1 MAVRALTLPIDPALE
16 ELAIEAVGEA
26 LTRAGVLPDEQPDF
40 LSSRYASWRQGIS
53 RDPVFSD
60 AVCRGLKAGDTR
72 WGTVLSDNYFRLHED
87 ILRRKHLCTFD
98 QATALLSHIRLV
110 LLVVS
115 DDMMSAAQA
124 AKILRVRDR
133 RVTVGWRALQ
143 NVLSTLGVRI
153 DIDQARV
160 QRLLIEERQQEE
172 YVFAD
177 AGFFDAATSVAEL
190 GLDLGFGEGLDE
202 LLLRVFPAEP
212 TGDRHGPYLQILH
225 AVLITAE
232 YFDHALKYVYEF
244 KPRGFLGNMVHD
256 AYPNHLRSSTVAIL
270 NNAKSVDAL
279 DEGWARSKE
288 EHLGGATALY
298 EIVDRLEDMP
308 FLARRELARRLR
320 QWLFRVIRL
329 MQPLSVSIPSLPSE
343 SDVEA
348 ILAAVSAGPTGTYGI
363 LEQRV
368 TDAIASHMY
377 PAMNDWRP
385 HGIGDSVN
393 ATNASRKKV
402 GDCEFQRPK
411 EIVAFEAHAGRL
423 SEMYVDGHIAGLRRV
438 VGMRKDEWGRI
449 AAPHE
454 WHITVRF
461 LAHGDLPRDRVEN
474 IDGYAIKCTFEEY
487 SSFIAAGPPL
497 SELRTTF
504 ETQVIPRLNEAGT
517 PESVRSKY
525 LSLIGK

>member
-1 MAVRALTLPIDPALE
+1 
-16 ELAIEAVGEA
+16 
-26 LTRAGVLPDEQPDF
+26 
-40 LSSRYASWRQGIS
+40 
-53 RDPVFSD
+53 
-60 AVCRGLKAGDTR
+60 
-72 WGTVLSDNYFRLHED
+72 
-87 ILRRKHLCTFD
+87 LCTFD

-110 LLVVS
+110 LLLVT

-124 AKILRVRDR
+124 AKVLRIRDR

-143 NVLSTLGVRI
+143 NVLSTLGIPIQINEAAVR
-153 DIDQARV
+153 Q
-160 QRLLIEERQQEE
+160 LFIEEPQQEE
-172 YVFAD
+172 GVFAD
-177 AGFFDAATSVAEL
+177 AGFVDAAAIVSEL
-190 GLDLGFGEGLDE
+190 GRDLGFGEGLDE
-202 LLLRVFPAEP
+202 LLLRVFPADP
-212 TGDRHGPYLQILH
+212 SGDRHSAYLQILH

-244 KPRGFLGNMVHD
+244 KPRGFLGDIVHN
-256 AYPNHLRSSTVAIL
+256 AYPNHLRSSSVAIL

-288 EHLGGATALY
+288 EHLAGATALY

-329 MQPLSVSIPSLPSE
+329 MQPLSVSIPSTPSE
-343 SDVEA
+343 SDVQA
-348 ILAAVSAGPTGTYGI
+348 ILDAVSAGPTGTYGI

-377 PAMNDWRP
+377 PATDNWRP

-423 SEMYVDGHIAGLRRV
+423 SEVYVDGHIAGLRRV
-438 VGMRKDEWGRI
+438 VGMRKYEWGRI
-449 AAPHE
+449 AAPEE
-454 WHITVRF
+454 WHITIRF
-461 LAHGDLPRDRVEN
+461 LAHGELPQNRVET
-474 IDGYAIKCTFEEY
+474 IDGYKIKCTFDDY
-487 SSFIAAGPPL
+487 SSFISAGPQL
-497 SELRTTF
+497 SHLRSTF

-517 PESVRSKY
+517 PESVRNKY
-525 LSLIGK
+525 LALIGQ